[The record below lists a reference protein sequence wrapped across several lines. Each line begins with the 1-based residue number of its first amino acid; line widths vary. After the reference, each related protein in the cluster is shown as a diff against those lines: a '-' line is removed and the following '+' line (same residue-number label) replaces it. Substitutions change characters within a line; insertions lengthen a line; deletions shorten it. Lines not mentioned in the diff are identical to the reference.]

1 MGYKQSNPIRN
12 FKFSIKNIKF
22 IKEEEMK
29 KPIHNLFGLKNGRLL
44 ANSNN
49 EILLLNQENFEIL
62 FTLRLPHQPQ
72 EILEIKHDKILFA
85 LFNEILIYEIFLND
99 LYFIE
104 CFSSY
109 PKLYGD
115 LISIIE
121 LKYCHYNL
129 ISYTEDSFILFWK
142 KYKEN
147 NYSIQ
152 TIISIEENNS
162 NIESQNMIE
171 LKNKKEIVFQNNT
184 SLYFFNL
191 ITFKKKEIKN
201 ITGGRHCIVQANK
214 NILLLA
220 GNLYIYLINLNK
232 YELIK
237 GIRDI
242 GVNGNIYKLFDKTFI
257 IKKYYGEYKRI
268 KLNQDNIIL
277 IEKDIE
283 IFSDIEPSS
292 YVFMENDKLL
302 FSSYGNIVIF
312 DYSNKK
318 SRK

>member
-1 MGYKQSNPIRN
+1 MGYKQSNPIHN
-12 FKFSIKNIKF
+12 FKFSIKNIEF
-22 IKEEEMK
+22 IKEDEIK
-29 KPIHNLFGLKNGRLL
+29 KPINNLFGLKNGKLL

-49 EILLLNQENFEIL
+49 EILLLKSDTFEIL
-62 FTLRLPHQPQ
+62 FYLILPQEPQ
-72 EILEIKHDKILFA
+72 EILEIKNNNILFG
-85 LFNEILIYEIFLND
+85 LYHKILIYEIFLNE
-99 LYFIE
+99 LHFVNS
-104 CFSSY
+104 FNTY

-121 LKYCHYNL
+121 LKYNQFNL
-129 ISYTEDSFILFWK
+129 ISYSYDAKILFWK
-142 KYKEN
+142 RNKNN
-147 NYSIQ
+147 NYIIQ
-152 TIISIEENNS
+152 TIISIDDNYN
-162 NIESQNMIE
+162 NIEPQNLIE
-171 LKNKKEIVFQNNT
+171 LKNKKEIVFQNNI
-184 SLYFFNL
+184 SLYFYNTINFECK
-191 ITFKKKEIKN
+191 IIEN